1 MTRHLYLL
9 RHAKSDWDA
18 GAGDDHD
25 RPLSRRGKK
34 AAALVGRW
42 LAATGETPD
51 AVLCSTALRARDT
64 VDRALAAGGWSCP
77 VELSRRLYLSS
88 PEEVLTEIRRTE
100 DSVRRLLVVGHQPVW
115 AELIGALVSVG
126 EPGARV
132 QFPTAA
138 LARVDLRVETW
149 RDVGPG
155 GGALKWLVTPKTL
168 RSAGSLEA
176 D

>member
-18 GAGDDHD
+18 RYGDDHD
-25 RPLSRRGKK
+25 RPLNRRGKK

-42 LAATGETPD
+42 LAAMGEVPD

-64 VDRALAAGGWSCP
+64 VERALAAGGWSCP
-77 VELSRRLYLSS
+77 VELSRGLYLTS
-88 PEEVLTEIRRTE
+88 PAEVLAEIRRT
-100 DSVRRLLVVGHQPVW
+100 DDPIQRLLVAGHQPVW
-115 AELIGALVSVG
+115 GELIGELIG
-126 EPGARV
+126 EEDRSARLK
-132 QFPTAA
+132 FPTAA
-138 LARVDLRVETW
+138 LARVDFRVETW

-168 RSAGSLEA
+168 RSAAGMEA